1 MRFIA
6 MIKSDAETEEGAMP
20 EPEFFA
26 AIEKYNEELTK
37 AGVMVTGEGLH
48 PSSKGARVTIS
59 DSDAT
64 VQNGPFPDPT
74 TLVAGYWIF
83 QVDSLDDAIAWAKRC
98 PTPKGVKSELELRQI
113 YDAADFA

>member
-6 MIKSDAETEEGAMP
+6 MIKSDATTEEGGMP
-20 EPEFFA
+20 EPEFIA
-26 AIEKYNEELTK
+26 AIEKYNEDLTN

-48 PSSKGARVTIS
+48 PSSKGARVRVS
-59 DSDAT
+59 DNDSS
-64 VQNGPFPDPT
+64 VQNGTFPDPT

-98 PTPKGVKSELELRQI
+98 PTPKGVTTELELRQI
-113 YDAADFA
+113 YDMADFA